1 MMTLRSTSGSV
12 SKSGYAQ
19 HVEKRMC
26 TCISKSLFS
35 FYILCGFLP
44 LCQSRTSFEIVC
56 FS

>member
-26 TCISKSLFS
+26 TCIYQNLCFLFI
-35 FYILCGFLP
+35 FYVGFSHCVNPELR
-44 LCQSRTSFEIVC
+44 LK
-56 FS
+56 